1 MYNREYFDSIFKEGQ
16 INASSPWGMEWR
28 AYIRCRNKTL
38 MCLIKKTFTYKNGTI
53 IDVGCSTGEFTDCY
67 IKDAIANSNHIWGI
81 DISQN
86 AIDADNRKY
95 KALIETGHVSFKQ
108 GELPFI
114 QTNRQGGVICI
125 DVFEYFTK
133 EQKIAALKNL
143 EVILEEGLPLLLEL
157 PLEHEDADDFISLV
171 GDTFKIQ
178 NVDWFYGAIWYN
190 IFEKRFNW
198 IVKQFYFNKSQK
210 WGIKKF
216 LAWVLYIISKNYP
229 LIATICFINRL
240 AFKNRPS
247 HIILIVQKK

>member
-1 MYNREYFDSIFKEGQ
+1 M
-16 INASSPWGMEWR
+16 
-28 AYIRCRNKTL
+28 
-38 MCLIKKTFTYKNGTI
+38 
-53 IDVGCSTGEFTDCY
+53 
-67 IKDAIANSNHIWGI
+67 
-81 DISQN
+81 
-86 AIDADNRKY
+86 
-95 KALIETGHVSFKQ
+95 
-108 GELPFI
+108 
-114 QTNRQGGVICI
+114 
-125 DVFEYFTK
+125 
-133 EQKIAALKNL
+133 
-143 EVILEEGLPLLLEL
+143 ILEEGLPLLLEL

-178 NVDWFYGAIWYN
+178 NVDWFYGALWYN

-210 WGIKKF
+210 WGIKKI